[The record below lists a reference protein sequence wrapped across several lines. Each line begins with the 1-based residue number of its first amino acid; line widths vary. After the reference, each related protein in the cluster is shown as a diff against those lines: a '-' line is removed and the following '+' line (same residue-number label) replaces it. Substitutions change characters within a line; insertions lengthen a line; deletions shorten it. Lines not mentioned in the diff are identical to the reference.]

1 MNIKEALLNNP
12 DIKSQTIMSA
22 LKKCFYAE
30 HKPDEEAHMVKM
42 IQLKNGESRE
52 RYGLHGSA
60 ILKDDICMRAQV
72 LSLLFRQQQG
82 EELPLD
88 TLAIFEEGNAIHEKW
103 QRLFIRGGLGTE
115 YDMDVTQYA
124 QGYELLYTPD
134 AIITINGTKYIVEI
148 KSMNSFL
155 YQKSNEHK
163 TGALQ
168 CLLYMHLTNIH
179 NGFVLMENKNTQEFK
194 IQLVDYD
201 EQKIQPIIE
210 RLKEIQKLKADFI
223 KTKKPPKRICENAE
237 CEQAEKCIMRDCC
250 WNIGK
255 GRVSLYGRK
264 ELLIKE
270 LKRGTGFKNGK
281 RHIID
286 YYSEIF
292 SQNKDVQQFAKFI
305 KNEFGTGGHSGDN
318 LIDLVNYDSKGFDI
332 SYKIMNGDECEVKH
346 IDYNWNEITKTIIEM
361 IKNGE
366 YNV

>member
-1 MNIKEALLNNP
+1 MNIKEALLSNP

-30 HKPDEEAHMVKM
+30 HKPDEEARMVKM

-103 QRLFIRGGLGTE
+103 QRLFIRGDLGTK

-148 KSMNSFL
+148 KSMNTFL
-155 YQKSNEHK
+155 YQKSSEHK

-168 CLLYMHLTNIH
+168 CLLYMYLTNIR

-194 IQLVDYD
+194 IQLVEYD

-237 CEQAEKCIMRDCC
+237 CEQAEKCVMRDCC
-250 WNIGK
+250 FNING
-255 GRVSLYGRK
+255 GRK
-264 ELLIKE
+264 SLFDKDYLLETFYSKIPDSIKKYYDENYSKDKDKKAFAEWLKKTTGTCGGSWSGIIEFYHYSGSGLELE
-270 LKRGTGFKNGK
+270 CKR
-281 RHIID
+281 
-286 YYSEIF
+286 
-292 SQNKDVQQFAKFI
+292 
-305 KNEFGTGGHSGDN
+305 
-318 LIDLVNYDSKGFDI
+318 
-332 SYKIMNGDECEVKH
+332 MNGEECEVISRH
-346 IDYNWNEITKTIIEM
+346 YTWNNIADKIIE
-361 IKNGE
+361 IIE
-366 YNV
+366 R

>member
-1 MNIKEALLNNP
+1 MSIKDDILKSANADPEEIKIMN
-12 DIKSQTIMSA
+12 A

-30 HKPDEEAHMVKM
+30 HKPDEEARMVKM

-60 ILKDDICMRAQV
+60 ILKDNICMRAQV

-103 QRLFIRGGLGTE
+103 QRLFIRGGLGTAF
-115 YDMDVTQYA
+115 DMDVTRYA

-134 AIITINGTKYIVEI
+134 AIVTINNTKYIVEI

-179 NGFVLMENKNTQEFK
+179 NGFVLMENKNTQDFK
-194 IQLVDYD
+194 IQLVGYD

-210 RLKEIQKLKADFI
+210 RLKDIQKLKADFLD
-223 KTKKPPKRICENAE
+223 TKRPPKRVCENSECENAD
-237 CEQAEKCIMRDCC
+237 KCVMRDCC
-250 WNIGK
+250 FNIGM
-255 GRVSLYGRK
+255 GRKSLYDK
-264 ELLIKE
+264 DDLIYKVIKSHIGSKGAIKNFYAE
-270 LKRGTGFKNGK
+270 NKNKKDLAEFLKKQYGIGGASGSG
-281 RHIID
+281 IID
-286 YYSEIF
+286 IIQYNTKGFEISCKRMHGDKSEI
-292 SQNKDVQQFAKFI
+292 
-305 KNEFGTGGHSGDN
+305 
-318 LIDLVNYDSKGFDI
+318 LNYK
-332 SYKIMNGDECEVKH
+332 YT
-346 IDYNWNEITKTIIEM
+346 WNEVAETVIKIIE
-361 IKNGE
+361 GE
-366 YNV
+366 NNA

>member
-30 HKPDEEAHMVKM
+30 HKPQEEAHMVKM

-103 QRLFIRGGLGTE
+103 QRLFIRGGLGTAF
-115 YDMDVTQYA
+115 DMDVTQYA

-134 AIITINGTKYIVEI
+134 AIIMINGTKYIVEI

-168 CLLYMHLTNIH
+168 YLLYMHLTNIH

-194 IQLVDYD
+194 IQLVEYD

-250 WNIGK
+250 WNIN
-255 GRVSLYGRK
+255 SGRK
-264 ELLIKE
+264 SLFDKDYLFETLYTNIPDSIKKYYDE
-270 LKRGTGFKNGK
+270 NYSKDKDKKAFAEWIKKRFGIGGGTGNG
-281 RHIID
+281 IID
-286 YYSEIF
+286 
-292 SQNKDVQQFAKFI
+292 
-305 KNEFGTGGHSGDN
+305 
-318 LIDLVNYDSKGFDI
+318 LYDYNSNGLNI
-332 SYKIMNGDECEVKH
+332 ACRRMNGEECEVINRH
-346 IDYNWNEITKTIIEM
+346 YTWNNVADKIIKIIERE
-361 IKNGE
+361 INA
-366 YNV
+366 